1 MFRTALSGKTARP
14 QPPTVSRRFIPVM
27 HSESLGD
34 VLSRCL
40 EPLEQPVAAA
50 SRAELAAGFAAA
62 LQRLE
67 AAGDDADAR
76 RAESLLSALGAA
88 AVEQWELALAFVAAS
103 MRAVP
108 DRRSVRA
115 SVPLATLRSRFAA
128 VLRRH

>member
-1 MFRTALSGKTARP
+1 
-14 QPPTVSRRFIPVM
+14 M
-27 HSESLGD
+27 HSESLYD
-34 VLSRCL
+34 ALSRCL
-40 EPLEQPVAAA
+40 ETLEQPVAAA
-50 SRAELAAGFAAA
+50 SRAAFAAGFAAA

-67 AAGDDADAR
+67 QAGDDADAR

-108 DRRSVRA
+108 DRRSARA
-115 SVPLATLRSRFAA
+115 SVPLATLRNRFAA